1 MTSTPVSEIGDKYV
15 LPTGTD
21 DAARL
26 DVIHAVYGPV
36 SIRGLE
42 AAAVSTAARVA
53 DIGCGT
59 GTVSRWMAARMGA
72 SGRVDAID
80 IAPEQIEVA
89 RAAPVNAGSAA
100 IHYQVGSAYEPG
112 LPENAFDVVFCRL
125 VLCHLKEPQ
134 KAVVQMAKLLK
145 PGGRLVLVDMDLR
158 DIFTIPPC
166 AFYQAYVDEV
176 VTPYQ
181 AKINVDYSVGLRLPQ
196 LIAAAGL
203 RIDSL
208 VSDQPLFRDGP
219 EKHLWEKT
227 WTFALQ
233 RAAPEGVVTMERGM
247 QLIAG
252 MQQHTANPD
261 VWVAVAKMFAAVG
274 VRSPR

>member
-36 SIRGLE
+36 SIKGLE

-89 RAAPVNAGSAA
+89 KAAPVNAGSAA

-145 PGGRLVLVDMDLR
+145 PGGRLVLVE
-158 DIFTIPPC
+158 
-166 AFYQAYVDEV
+166 Y
-176 VTPYQ
+176 
-181 AKINVDYSVGLRLPQ
+181 
-196 LIAAAGL
+196 
-203 RIDSL
+203 
-208 VSDQPLFRDGP
+208 
-219 EKHLWEKT
+219 
-227 WTFALQ
+227 
-233 RAAPEGVVTMERGM
+233 RGED
-247 QLIAG
+247 
-252 MQQHTANPD
+252 PD
-261 VWVAVAKMFAAVG
+261 VPIKPLHKMTEAQ
-274 VRSPR
+274 VRREFSVHPVRFERNVNVLPRQHILIFRRPMGSGR